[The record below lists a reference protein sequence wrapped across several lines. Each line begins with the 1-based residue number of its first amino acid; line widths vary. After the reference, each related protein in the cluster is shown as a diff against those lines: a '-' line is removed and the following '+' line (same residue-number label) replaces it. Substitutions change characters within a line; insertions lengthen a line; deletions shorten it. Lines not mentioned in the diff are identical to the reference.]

1 VSQLTIVFLAFGVVG
16 LIGLLIVFLD
26 SGLKW
31 EKKSNKGTKVEWTPK
46 PNMILVAIKGIS
58 VILAL
63 CLLAIAAIA
72 FIVGFYSIPENN
84 KK

>member
-1 VSQLTIVFLAFGVVG
+1 MKYYKRREEAGKMLLDISKYLITVGV
-16 LIGLLIVFLD
+16 IGSFI
-26 SGLKW
+26 G
-31 EKKSNKGTKVEWTPK
+31 E
-46 PNMILVAIKGIS
+46 GIS